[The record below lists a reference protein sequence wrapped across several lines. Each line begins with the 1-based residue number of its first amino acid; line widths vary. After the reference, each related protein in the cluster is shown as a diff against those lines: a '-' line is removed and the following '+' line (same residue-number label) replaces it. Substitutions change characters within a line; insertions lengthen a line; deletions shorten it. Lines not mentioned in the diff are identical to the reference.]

1 MMILKQSYYYNNTN
15 NETNSSA
22 WNKLPVITMITI
34 QAIHVTQIHAC
45 YPDVIHLETGF
56 SLFLV
61 FFICI
66 LIFYW
71 LVKNNAWLWNV
82 KKI

>member
-1 MMILKQSYYYNNTN
+1 MILKQSYYYNNTN

-45 YPDVIHLETGF
+45 FPDVIHLETGF
-56 SLFLV
+56 SLFV